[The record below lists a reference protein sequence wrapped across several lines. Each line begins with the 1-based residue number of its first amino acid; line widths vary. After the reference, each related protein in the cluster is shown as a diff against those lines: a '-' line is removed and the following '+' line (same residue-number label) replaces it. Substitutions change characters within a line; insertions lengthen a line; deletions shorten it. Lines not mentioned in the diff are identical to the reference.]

1 MSRALPLV
9 SGSGAPDERAA
20 RYLVLHLPAFRLER
34 CGFDAEEVAA
44 LVAEQK
50 NATRLVALTP
60 AARAAGL
67 RAGMTA
73 AEARSLVPDV
83 ELLPLDEPGEQA
95 DRVALARACGQLS
108 DRVAF
113 PWPDHLVL
121 EVSRTSHL
129 FGGEEGIARRALEVA
144 SGFGHRCRVALA
156 DDPLGAA
163 ALTRCPPDPSSE
175 APLVIPPGELARHLA
190 PLPLAALALEPLPLL
205 DALRAVGIERV
216 EPFARLDPA
225 SVSGRYGAVG
235 LRLHRLARGRPTFG
249 DDLRWGDLDGEL
261 PRVSARL
268 AGATSTLQLHF
279 VLPGLLARLAD
290 RLAARDLAVV
300 RLKLILRLDR
310 PGANPVALHVG
321 VGRATRHP
329 GVLERLIRTRLEGL
343 RLDAPADELVLEV
356 AEAVPEQGW
365 QPGLTDRA
373 EATEPLPDLLA
384 RLRDHFGEEALVT
397 PRLADSWR
405 PEGAW
410 RAVPVGQQLPYEPKL
425 ARPVRTDDPV
435 DLLDAWERTL
445 RAPRPTLL
453 LPEPLPIQV
462 ELRGERPVRVRLPE
476 GSAAVSRCAGPE
488 RLEGEWWDPITRFD
502 RTCWVV
508 EIDGRTAWIFREH
521 DRWSLH
527 GWFD

>member
-1 MSRALPLV
+1 MS
-9 SGSGAPDERAA
+9 APAPQPEGERPA
-20 RYLVLHLPAFRLER
+20 RYLAIHLPAFRLER
-34 CGFDAEEVAA
+34 CGFDADEVAA

-67 RAGMTA
+67 GAGMTA
-73 AEARSLVPDV
+73 AEARSLAPDV
-83 ELLPLDEPGEQA
+83 ELLPLDEAAERA
-95 DRVALARACGQLS
+95 DRAALARACGPLS

-121 EVSRTSHL
+121 EISRTSHL
-129 FGGEEGIARRALEVA
+129 FGGEARMAGRAVELV
-144 SGFGHRCRVALA
+144 SGFGHRCRVAVA

-163 ALTRCPPDPSSE
+163 ALTRLPDAPE
-175 APLVIPPGELARHLA
+175 APLVVPPGALAAHLA
-190 PLPLAALALEPLPLL
+190 PLPLAALCLESTQGAVSLVE
-205 DALRAVGIERV
+205 ALRAVGIQQV
-216 EPFARLDPA
+216 GPFARLDPA
-225 SVSGRYGAVG
+225 SVSGRYGAEG

-268 AGATSTLQLHF
+268 AGATSTLQVHF

-290 RLAARDLAVV
+290 HLASRDLAAV
-300 RLKLILRLDR
+300 RLKLSLRLDR
-310 PGANPVALHVG
+310 PGAPPVALHVG
-321 VGRATRHP
+321 VGRPTRRP
-329 GVLERLIRTRLEGL
+329 AVLERLIRARLEGL
-343 RLDAPADELVLEV
+343 RLDAPAEELVLEV

-384 RLRDHFGEEALVT
+384 RLRDHLGDDAVVT

-410 RAVPVGQQLPYEPKL
+410 RAVRVTTQLPREPRPRP
-425 ARPVRTDDPV
+425 ARVDDPV
-435 DLLDAWERTL
+435 DAQDAWERAL
-445 RAPRPTLL
+445 GAPRPTLL
-453 LPEPLPIQV
+453 LPEPLPVQV
-462 ELRGERPVRVRLPE
+462 ELRGDRPILVRLPE
-476 GSAAVSRCAGPE
+476 GSSSVARAMGPE
-488 RLEGEWWDPITRFD
+488 RLEGEWWDPTIRFD
-502 RTCWVV
+502 RTYWVV
-508 EIDGRTAWIFREH
+508 DINGRIAWIFLEQG
-521 DRWSLH
+521 RWFLH